1 MMPAFSSRIK
11 FALEQRRNQ
20 GLTRVLQPMSSGNQ
34 TRFVHDGKPFINFS
48 NNDYLGLAGDPE
60 LIRAWKEGLDQFGAG
75 SGASPL
81 VTGFSSAHQNLE
93 SKLCEWLGFER
104 AILFN
109 SGFSANQALIF
120 SLLDKQD
127 ILIQDKLNHASL
139 MEAGMLSAA
148 SLKRFR
154 HNDTKHLSSILAAS
168 DSALVVTEGVFSMDG
183 DTAPLKPIKT
193 LCEQNNAWLAVDDAH
208 GIGIHGENGAG
219 SCSRVDVKPDLLVV
233 TFGKAVGLSGA
244 AILCSAEVGD
254 YLTQFARHHVYSTAL
269 PPAQAHAISHA
280 ISMIQSQ
287 QWRRDKLSDLQELYS
302 ERLAGLAGFTETIT
316 PIKPFI
322 CGSSVQATFIANSL
336 KDNGLWVTAIRPP
349 TVPNGLAR
357 LRITLTAKH
366 TNSDILALAEAITA
380 AVEIQN
386 Q

>member
-1 MMPAFSSRIK
+1 MPAFSSRIK